1 MPSMKCYE
9 CKKIASCKAVAERDE
24 HDKTVLAYYCAGCRR
39 ALEALKKIAIDTTS
53 TPVII

>member
-24 HDKTVLAYYCAGCRR
+24 HDKTALAYYCAGCRR
-39 ALEALKKIAIDTTS
+39 ELMRLKKIAIDTTS
-53 TPVII
+53 TTE